1 MKIQPYQI
9 ALLVISSVMVFQGIK
24 NFVKRETGQT
34 FLKLGIRLLVWGG
47 MAAIAIYP
55 DITWVVARALGIVDN
70 INAAV
75 MIGFLLIFLMIFKL
89 LSAIEKIEQNISELT
104 RRDALHDIDV
114 KIDKLELDEGDERE
128 PR

>member
-70 INAAV
+70 INAAI